1 MPVDL
6 EHVLSPTPRFET
18 QSIRSADG
26 KATHMDTSFIN
37 SFIQIAECGSLAEA
51 SRRSGLT
58 APALAQRMR
67 ALEQE
72 FGVTL
77 FVRSGRT
84 VALTESGRRLLQQ
97 AYPFQ
102 AAVRDLYA
110 ATAADGLGKTLRLG
124 TIFTGLSGL
133 VPQLLAQLRQRHP
146 GLETNVV
153 LGISQNLYHQV
164 LRDELDVALIVK
176 PPFDLPKSVEWRQL
190 RLEPLVVLAPTRW
203 AHESPLDL
211 LRSKPLVR
219 YERQNWGGA
228 YANAFLERE
237 GIEPD
242 ARYEL
247 DSLEGIA
254 LLVSEGLG
262 VSLVPNWTRVGG
274 MPDGVHVL
282 PLPCQG
288 FERPVG
294 LQFRQGYV
302 GGHRLADYILEG
314 LAASAKPRQTAKH

>member
-1 MPVDL
+1 
-6 EHVLSPTPRFET
+6 
-18 QSIRSADG
+18 
-26 KATHMDTSFIN
+26 MDTSFIN
-37 SFIQIAECGSLAEA
+37 SFVMIAECGSLAEA

-58 APALAQRMR
+58 APALAQRIR
-67 ALEQE
+67 ALELE

-84 VALTESGRRLLQQ
+84 VALTESGRRLLEQ
-97 AYPFQ
+97 AYRFQ
-102 AAVRDLYA
+102 GAVRDLYA
-110 ATAADGLGKTLRLG
+110 ATAADGIGKTLRLG

-133 VPQLLAQLRQRHP
+133 VPRMLTELRARHP
-146 GLETNVV
+146 ELETNVV

-176 PPFDLPKSVEWRQL
+176 PPFALPKSVEWRQL
-190 RLEPLVVLAPTRW
+190 RLEPLVVLAPTPW
-203 AHESPLDL
+203 AHESPMHL
-211 LRSKPLVR
+211 LRTKPLVR

-228 YANAFLERE
+228 YANAFLQSE

-262 VSLVPNWTRVGG
+262 VSLVPNWARVGG
-274 MPDGVHVL
+274 MPQGVEVL
-282 PLPCQG
+282 PIACHG

-294 LQFRQGYV
+294 LQFRQGYA
-302 GGHRLADYILEG
+302 GGHRLADYLLERESSRLG
-314 LAASAKPRQTAKH
+314 AMPNR